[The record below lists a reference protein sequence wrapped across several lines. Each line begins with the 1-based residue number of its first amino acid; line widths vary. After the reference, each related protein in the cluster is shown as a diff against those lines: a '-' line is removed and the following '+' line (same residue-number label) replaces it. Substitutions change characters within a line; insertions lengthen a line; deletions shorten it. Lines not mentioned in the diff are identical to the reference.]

1 MTNFM
6 LNLALTAEFSLINT
20 KTYEVK
26 ASFTATGEGQDTKIL
41 TPGTYATPNRSA
53 VVSQVSKT
61 LGQDVFR
68 QVEEQVFD
76 RASGES
82 VRNLNGESRL
92 NIGNEPP
99 PQKTQDVTIFQ

>member
-1 MTNFM
+1 
-6 LNLALTAEFSLINT
+6 
-20 KTYEVK
+20 
-26 ASFTATGEGQDTKIL
+26 
-41 TPGTYATPNRSA
+41 
-53 VVSQVSKT
+53 VSQVSKT